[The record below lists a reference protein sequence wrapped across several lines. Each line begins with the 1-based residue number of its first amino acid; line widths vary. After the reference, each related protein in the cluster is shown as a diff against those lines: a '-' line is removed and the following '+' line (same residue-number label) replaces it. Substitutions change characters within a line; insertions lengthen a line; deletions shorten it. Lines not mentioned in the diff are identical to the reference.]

1 MHLVGQIE
9 KRERYGVNL
18 VVAAAGSEGVRGT
31 APNMDA
37 KELQQMLFAE
47 DQTNWISTF
56 NTNVSAMYFTVC
68 LISRRPATSQ
78 TDAVRRSPSCRCS
91 RSVAAT
97 GTLNPLLSS
106 LPPCQA
112 SNPA

>member
-9 KRERYGVNL
+9 KHERYGINL

-31 APNMDA
+31 APKMDA

-47 DQTNWISTF
+47 DPANWISTF
-56 NTNVSAMYFTVC
+56 NTNVAAMYFTVC
-68 LISRRPATSQ
+68 LNSCRPAASQ
-78 TDAVRRSPSCRCS
+78 TDAIRLSPSCRCS

>member
-9 KRERYGVNL
+9 KRERYGINL

-31 APNMDA
+31 APNMNA

-47 DQTNWISTF
+47 DQMNWISTF

-68 LISRRPATSQ
+68 LNVRRP
-78 TDAVRRSPSCRCS
+78 D
-91 RSVAAT
+91 
-97 GTLNPLLSS
+97 
-106 LPPCQA
+106 A
-112 SNPA
+112 SN

>member
-47 DQTNWISTF
+47 DQTKWISTF
-56 NTNVSAMYFTVC
+56 NTNVIAMYFTVC
-68 LISRRPATSQ
+68 LNSRRPAASQ
-78 TDAVRRSPSCRCS
+78 TDAVRRSPSYRCS
-91 RSVAAT
+91 KSVAAT